1 MRGNVKLYVLMTLIG
16 IMPLASVLLS
26 GQVATWNDCRLDEGG
41 VHPCQVLGYDAGP
54 LLHTM
59 TTLGWLMLV
68 TNLFLVAGLLGI
80 LGEIL
85 RSAALWAW
93 KSFSPWRRG

>member
-1 MRGNVKLYVLMTLIG
+1 MRGKGKLYLLLILIG
-16 IMPLASVLLS
+16 ILPLASVLLS
-26 GQVATWNDCRLDEGG
+26 GQIAAWNGCRLDEGG
-41 VHPCQVLGYDAGP
+41 VHPCQVLGYEAGP

-59 TTLGWLMLV
+59 TTFGWLMLV
-68 TNLFLVAGLLGI
+68 TNLFLAAGLLGI

-93 KSFSPWRRG
+93 KSFSHWRRG